1 MPDNSSTETSNRVPL
16 APITINLS
24 PIPPSTQM
32 VVGPGHQVQPFVVA
46 PIYAPSRRS
55 QAQISRRLREAQA
68 QALLTPPVTQATTP
82 TQEQEV
88 RGSETSKRARSSAS
102 RNAVSGLS
110 PPAGTATIS
119 TIVVLENARQAEEG
133 SPKTLLFDVHVYM
146 DIFDIDSTANSEGE
160 DSGEDTTPAEKP
172 GTLACPRYFNI
183 HHHVFDVYGP
193 YFIVANIVKVHEGS
207 DKAIL
212 DFPSKDLRVGVDYSL
227 VGDITMLIPACSLQ
241 YVTSTFP
248 FLYATA
254 CLTSVNKDTRTNKL
268 TLKFAPEQFTQIYK
282 EYNKKSGVKKT
293 FLPIRCIIDLE
304 SKRWKSH
311 VPNFQVG
318 HIVTVSGLLSSVWRS
333 SKEGKVKH
341 FVLDID
347 QINIVGKAS
356 IRPQTDT
363 TTSGSDTPL
372 KRKGLQFDFS
382 RSTSTASPA
391 AKRPRISEDSSLS
404 SIGSEG
410 NVPSTPTPSQRK
422 S

>member
-1 MPDNSSTETSNRVPL
+1 M
-16 APITINLS
+16 
-24 PIPPSTQM
+24 TQ
-32 VVGPGHQVQPFVVA
+32 
-46 PIYAPSRRS
+46 
-55 QAQISRRLREAQA
+55 
-68 QALLTPPVTQATTP
+68 
-82 TQEQEV
+82 
-88 RGSETSKRARSSAS
+88 
-102 RNAVSGLS
+102 LS

-133 SPKTLLFDVHVYM
+133 SPKTLLFDAHVYM

-172 GTLACPRYFNI
+172 GTLACLRYFNI
-183 HHHVFDVYGP
+183 HNHVFDAYGP

-207 DKAIL
+207 DKAIP

-241 YVTSTFP
+241 YVMSTFP
-248 FLYATA
+248 FLYAPV

-268 TLKFAPEQFTQIYK
+268 TLQLAPEQFTQIYK
-282 EYNKKSGVKKT
+282 AYNKKSGVKKT
-293 FLPIRCIIDLE
+293 SLPKRCIIDLE
-304 SKRWKSH
+304 SKRWKSG

-333 SKEGKVKH
+333 SKEGQVKH
-341 FVLDID
+341 FILDID

-356 IRPQTDT
+356 IRPQADT

-382 RSTSTASPA
+382 RSTSTPSPA

-410 NVPSTPTPSQRK
+410 DVPSTPTPSQRK

>member
-1 MPDNSSTETSNRVPL
+1 M
-16 APITINLS
+16 
-24 PIPPSTQM
+24 TQ
-32 VVGPGHQVQPFVVA
+32 
-46 PIYAPSRRS
+46 
-55 QAQISRRLREAQA
+55 
-68 QALLTPPVTQATTP
+68 
-82 TQEQEV
+82 
-88 RGSETSKRARSSAS
+88 
-102 RNAVSGLS
+102 LS

-133 SPKTLLFDVHVYM
+133 SPKTLLFDAHVYL
-146 DIFDIDSTANSEGE
+146 DIFDIE
-160 DSGEDTTPAEKP
+160 DSGEDPTPAEKP
-172 GTLACPRYFNI
+172 GTLACLRYFNI
-183 HHHVFDVYGP
+183 HDHAFEDYGA
-193 YFIVANIVKVHEGS
+193 YFIVANVVKAHEGN
-207 DKAIL
+207 DKAIPN
-212 DFPSKDLRVGVDYSL
+212 FATSKELRVGVDYTL

-268 TLKFAPEQFTQIYK
+268 TLQLAPEQFTQMYK
-282 EYNKKSGVKKT
+282 EYNKKAGVKKT
-293 FLPIRCIIDLE
+293 SLPIHCVLDLE
-304 SKRWKSH
+304 SKRWKSR

-318 HIVTVSGLLSSVWRS
+318 HIVTVSGFLSSVWRS
-333 SKEGKVKH
+333 SKESKVKH
-341 FVLDID
+341 FMLDID

-356 IRPQTDT
+356 IRPQVDT

-382 RSTSTASPA
+382 RSTSTPSPA

-410 NVPSTPTPSQRK
+410 DVPSTPTPSQRK